1 MNEHDEK
8 TKEFIVVRKQM
19 NIQWNSDFSILPWK
33 QKLVQKTGE
42 FEKSGIKVECLSTR
56 RGKRLFVQVVKR
68 FEKMGFREIEI
79 LL

>member
-1 MNEHDEK
+1 
-8 TKEFIVVRKQM
+8 VRKSEKQQM

-33 QKLVQKTGE
+33 RKLVQKIGE
-42 FEKSGIKVECLSTR
+42 FEKSGIKVECLSAR

-68 FEKMGFREIEI
+68 FEKIGFREIAI